1 MNDKQTMQKAKETKQ
16 WLLSFLDLIIYQ
28 TAIIGAGLAGTSTP
42 FVSPSFR
49 AFFSSPNG
57 SH

>member
-1 MNDKQTMQKAKETKQ
+1 MNDKQTLQKAKETKQ
-16 WLLSFLDLIIYQ
+16 WLLSLLDSIIYQ

-49 AFFSSPNG
+49 GFFFLL
-57 SH
+57 